1 MYVPKNISLKCIKQI
16 IIELK
21 GKETNTKYSRR
32 FQHSF
37 LVIGRTSLKSVKIQK
52 YLVTMSINK
61 SSFTFIEYFTQ

>member
-21 GKETNTKYSRR
+21 GKETNTKYSWR
-32 FQHSF
+32 FQHSS